1 MLTPTT
7 SPIKTGKGGTHT
19 LGDAKVDADLVVET
33 VRQELP
39 TWTLARMEGTPVR
52 LLPAGAVIVGIRTVD
67 AGDLDAGLAAESRI
81 VGDIGILVV
90 GRHADLVQ
98 RGDNIVEDSA
108 GHQLRV
114 SWFCRL
120 GRD

>member
-1 MLTPTT
+1 MLTPT
-7 SPIKTGKGGTHT
+7 SPLKTGKEGTHT

-39 TWTLARMEGTPVR
+39 TGTLAGVEGTPVR
-52 LLPAGAVIVGIRTVD
+52 LLPAGAVIVGIWAVD
-67 AGDLDAGLAAESRI
+67 ARDLDTGLAAESRI